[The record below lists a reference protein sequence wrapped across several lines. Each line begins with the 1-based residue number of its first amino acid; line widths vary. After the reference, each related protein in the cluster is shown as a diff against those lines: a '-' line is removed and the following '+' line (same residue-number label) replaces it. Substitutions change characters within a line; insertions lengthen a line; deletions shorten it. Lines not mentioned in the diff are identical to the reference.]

1 MIDQFKGFALSAKA
15 SIISTH
21 ALDDQG
27 NCICVM
33 GGVKVY
39 RFCVPRWQGEQ
50 MFVVLKRLRVDTEMV
65 RFPEGNHGLYWGGH
79 TDRRIVRQ

>member
-1 MIDQFKGFALSAKA
+1 
-15 SIISTH
+15 
-21 ALDDQG
+21 
-27 NCICVM
+27 M

-39 RFCVPRWQGEQ
+39 RFCLPPWQGWQ